1 MIKRLKRDQTYH
13 FIGIGGIGM
22 SAIAEMLVNLGFQVT
37 GSDISKSYITQKL
50 EEMGVQV
57 YQGHEESNVHD
68 AAFVVYS
75 SAINADN
82 PEYAY
87 AQRNKIPLVRR
98 AEMLAELMKLKRG
111 IAIGGTHGKTTT
123 TSILATLLNARDQGA
138 SYIIGG
144 VVKNLGGHSFLGDG
158 EFLVAE
164 ADESDGSFIEL
175 SPEVSLV
182 TNIDDDHM
190 NYYQTRRNLEESFL
204 RFINRVPFYGF
215 CVLNVDDEAINSL
228 LEGVRRPYVTFALD
242 NNEAEFKA
250 DIVSNTSI
258 GCEFEVTHLGDDSQ
272 KYRFFI
278 HSSGRHNVYNA
289 LGAIAVAIKLGF
301 SWEELQESLKEFK
314 GVGRRLEL
322 IYSNSHI
329 EIYDDYAHHPTEI
342 KAVIDSQKN
351 KSNKLT
357 VLFQPHRYTRTQEKW
372 DDFRSCF
379 SGADQVLIL
388 PIYSANE
395 EPIEGVNSV
404 NLVKEITMN
413 GSDAHWI
420 QNIEDMKQF
429 INFNEKETILC
440 LGAGSIS
447 RQSRIFV
454 RDLED

>member
-1 MIKRLKRDQTYH
+1 MIRKLKRDQTYH

-37 GSDISKSYITQKL
+37 GSDINKSYITQKL
-50 EEMGVQV
+50 EEMGVQI
-57 YQGHEESNVHD
+57 YQGHEESHVHD
-68 AAFVVYS
+68 ASFVVYS
-75 SAINADN
+75 SAINSKN

-87 AQRNKIPLVRR
+87 AQKNKIPLVRR

-123 TSILATLLNARDQGA
+123 TSILATLLNARDPGA

-164 ADESDGSFIEL
+164 ADESDGSFVEL

-190 NYYQTRRNLEESFL
+190 NYYQTRRNLEENFL
-204 RFINRVPFYGF
+204 KFINRVPFYGF
-215 CVLNVDDEAINSL
+215 CVLNIDDEAINSL
-228 LEGVRRPYVTFALD
+228 LEGVRRPYVTFALE
-242 NNEAEFKA
+242 NTEAEFQA
-250 DIVSNTSI
+250 EIISNKSF
-258 GCEFEVTHLGDDSQ
+258 GCEFYVTHSDDRS
-272 KYRFFI
+272 KKHKFFI
-278 HSSGRHNVYNA
+278 HSSGKHNVYNA

-301 SWEELQESLKEFK
+301 SWEELQESLEKFK

-322 IYSNSHI
+322 IYSNDNVRI
-329 EIYDDYAHHPTEI
+329 FDDYAHHPTEI
-342 KAVIDSQKN
+342 KAVIESQKN
-351 KSNKLT
+351 KSKKLT
-357 VLFQPHRYTRTQEKW
+357 VMFQPHRYTRTQEKW
-372 DDFRSCF
+372 DDFANCF
-379 SGADQVLIL
+379 TGADQVLVL

-395 EPIEGVNSV
+395 DIIEGVNSV
-404 NLVKEITMN
+404 NLVKDICLN
-413 GSDAHWI
+413 KVNAHWI

-429 INFNEKETILC
+429 INFEDDEIILC

-447 RQSRIFV
+447 RQIRIFA
-454 RDLED
+454 RELEE